1 MAASFNKYQ
10 NWVNYLSGNV
20 SSNVI
25 TWKASGG
32 DAIKVGLSNSAPS
45 ASTERYS
52 VANITEISSGN
63 GYTQGG
69 ATCTCGD
76 KSYSSGTVSYPLTVG
91 SPTWTSGTADMATF
105 QFVIFWDSTPSNAPL
120 CGWYDY
126 GSTLVLHG
134 ANADTFT
141 VSLTG
146 GNLFSLS

>member
-20 SSNVI
+20 ASNSI
-25 TWKASGG
+25 AWKASAG
-32 DAIKVGLSNSAPS
+32 DAIKVALSNTSPTNTLDKY
-45 ASTERYS
+45 STT
-52 VANITEISSGN
+52 NITEIAAGN
-63 GYTQGG
+63 GYTTGG

-76 KSYSSGTVSYPLTVG
+76 KSYATGTVSYPLTVG

-105 QFVIFWDSTPSNAPL
+105 QYVIFYDNTPTDKPVI
-120 CGWYDY
+120 GWYDY
-126 GSTLVLHG
+126 GSALVLHG

>member
-10 NWVNYLSGNV
+10 PWVNYLSGNV
-20 SSNVI
+20 AANAIS
-25 TWKASGG
+25 WKASGG
-32 DAIKVGLSNSAPS
+32 DAIKVALSNSAPS
-45 ASTERYS
+45 NTLDKYTIAG
-52 VANITEISSGN
+52 ITEIASGN

-76 KSYSSGTVSYPLTVG
+76 KSYATGTVSYPLTVG

-105 QFVIFWDSTPSNAPL
+105 EYVIFFDSTPTDKPL
-120 CGWYDY
+120 IGWYDY
-126 GSTLVLHG
+126 GSALVLHG